1 MERAERAYIIT
12 GVQEKTP
19 GLNFTAV
26 AVFTASVFILS
37 NDNSLRIASI
47 SVSTAVAVLM
57 LAAFL
62 LNGLKNGRFIL
73 KGHEA
78 QRPLFL
84 LFLWAAFSLIIARLD
99 PGKAVPEAAY
109 AYSWAAGM
117 NSPAWR
123 GASFLLRLFLSIFAI
138 EFIIS
143 TVDTKKKVFKVVNI
157 TLAAYFLVCLFGLT
171 QIILYFLFHIE
182 AGSVLTEP
190 HFRAG
195 GYVGEP
201 QTYGI
206 LLVSSLF
213 LVIAAINKRCEG
225 VYFSRR
231 FLKLLLFIAIIDL
244 VFTFSVSM
252 LVSVLLA
259 LLFHSTEIRKRGL
272 ALFTIAGGAAAYA
285 FYSFLNSVLVAKL
298 VSETFTYNSRTLT
311 WKIGARMLG
320 ENLITGVGIG
330 QSPLSSG
337 YFSELINLSFDS
349 LNFDAF
355 RVALLNSY
363 IEWGAETGLVGL
375 AVLLYLIYRCWKIG
389 RARAQSKEFRFIKLA
404 YGGALLALAISANSY
419 GGVFYIGCVNL
430 VFAMY
435 IAGTRVFGKV
445 ADGPAL

>member
-1 MERAERAYIIT
+1 MERAETAYVGT
-12 GVQEKTP
+12 REKAA

-26 AVFTASVFILS
+26 AVFIASVFIVS
-37 NDNSLRIASI
+37 NDNSLRIASV
-47 SVSTAVAVLM
+47 SVSTAAAVLM

-62 LNGLKNGRFIL
+62 LNGLKKGRFIL
-73 KGHEA
+73 KAHEA

-84 LFLWAAFSLIIARLD
+84 LFFWAVFSLIIARLD
-99 PGKAVPEAAY
+99 PAKAVPEAAY
-109 AYSWAAGM
+109 SYSWANGM

-123 GASFLLRLFLSIFAI
+123 GVSFILRLFLSVFAI

-143 TVDTKKKVFKVVNI
+143 TVDTKEKVFRVVNI
-157 TLAAYFLVCLFGLT
+157 TLAVYSLVCLFGLA
-171 QIILYFLFHIE
+171 QIILYFFFHIE

-206 LLVSSLF
+206 LIVSTIF
-213 LVIAAINKRCEG
+213 LVIAAVNKRCEG

-231 FLKLLLFIAIIDL
+231 FLKALLLMAVIDL

-259 LLFHSTEIRKRGL
+259 LLFHSNEIRKRGL
-272 ALFTIAGGAAAYA
+272 ILFTMAGGAAAYA
-285 FYSFLNSVLVAKL
+285 FYSFLNSVLIAKL

-311 WKIGARMLG
+311 WNIGVKMLG
-320 ENLITGVGIG
+320 ENPVTGVGIG
-330 QSPLSSG
+330 QSPLLSG
-337 YFSELINLSFDS
+337 HFSELINLSFDS

-375 AVLLYLIYRCWKIG
+375 AVLLYLIYRCYMIG
-389 RARAQSKEFRFIKLA
+389 RARCQSKDFKFVRLA
-404 YGGALLALAISANSY
+404 YGGALLALAVSANSY
-419 GGVFYIGCVNL
+419 GGVFYIGCFNL

-435 IAGTRVFGKV
+435 IAGTRVFSRA
-445 ADGPAL
+445 ADAAAL